1 MNALNS
7 PKNPRNPKPRKN
19 ADPSIAKLLAMFGA
33 ATILI
38 AINLHEKPHTAAI
51 TIPVTHY
58 SIPAE
63 LAATI
68 GGQSNAILNPASGS
82 IAPEPCYKNRS
93 DGVNFGG
100 GVGSLPAGTG
110 TSAAQSGKQPT
121 LTIAEAAA
129 AAGPLTFIK
138 APATSTT
145 GDTPINPMPISQRQ
159 ISQMMKMIG
168 GIEKPLPKM
177 ISLQF
182 STSWKTSGPYT
193 NLAKLPPLG
202 FHLPLQLAP
211 RTSKSIPAH
220 GK

>member
-1 MNALNS
+1 MNALTS
-7 PKNPRNPKPRKN
+7 PRNPQNPKPRKN

-51 TIPVTHY
+51 TVPVTHY

-63 LAATI
+63 LVDSV
-68 GGQSNAILNPASGS
+68 GGQSNAILNPASGT

-93 DGVNFGG
+93 DDVNFGRG
-100 GVGSLPAGTG
+100 LGTTEPSTG
-110 TSAAQSGKQPT
+110 KPAAQSEKQPA
-121 LTIAEAAA
+121 LTIAEVAA
-129 AAGPLTFIK
+129 AAGPLTFINT
-138 APATSTT
+138 PANSAT
-145 GDTPINPMPISQRQ
+145 GNTPINPLPISPRQ

-168 GIEKPLPKM
+168 GFDQPLPKI

-182 STSWKTSGPYT
+182 PASWKTSGPYT
-193 NLAKLPPLG
+193 TLAKLPPLG

-211 RTSKSIPAH
+211 RTSKPVPAH